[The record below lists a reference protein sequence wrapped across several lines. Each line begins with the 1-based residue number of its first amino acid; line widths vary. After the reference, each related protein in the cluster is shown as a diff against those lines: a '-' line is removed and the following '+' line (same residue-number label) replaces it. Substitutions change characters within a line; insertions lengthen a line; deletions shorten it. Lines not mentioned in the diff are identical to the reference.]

1 MVLVV
6 RGSRTLC
13 REPIAGCAPCRAT
26 PPARIS
32 GDTSTCMEMNLFR
45 DICEPPKGCGSHS
58 GEQNPPRYC
67 HLLTG
72 LPKQRGQA
80 ELLSG
85 DMVRGRGEKSHADIP
100 SVRTKPHQGDPRQG
114 AKTHPCPSH
123 MGTPLL
129 PSLLPPPADATRPL
143 LCQLLFFFLKQP
155 ILNPSCIA
163 VNISDYL
170 LLCFL
175 WNLLSLCFLWI
186 PNDNFS
192 LMIFLF

>member
-26 PPARIS
+26 PPARVS

-85 DMVRGRGEKSHADIP
+85 DTVRGRGEKSHTDIP

-143 LCQLLFFFLKQP
+143 LCQLLVFFPQTAHFEPFLH
-155 ILNPSCIA
+155 SCK
-163 VNISDYL
+163 YL
-170 LLCFL
+170 RLSPLV
-175 WNLLSLCFLWI
+175 LSLEFAFI
-186 PNDNFS
+186 MFS
-192 LMIFLF
+192 VDPQR